1 MSLYSN
7 SLARRLGGL
16 VLAIGL
22 TQALAPDARAFT
34 IEISN
39 PAFTSQTNTFS
50 NVTSFQIAIEVAVPL
65 APGAYANPA
74 LGDIE
79 FLVSGGLDP
88 TTPARMANPG
98 FTAFAVDDI
107 STLSGQDFYDL
118 GNSLAF
124 EIDAGANLG
133 DGLQV
138 SELVGSG
145 LVFEFDGRELG
156 TGRYHPPIL
165 QLFAD
170 GTGLLRNA
178 SNTGGINPFTG
189 VEVNAIAGDEY
200 ISELTFD
207 PGSMTLVVPE
217 PSTACLMT
225 LGLMGLAS
233 RRRARDFA

>member
-1 MSLYSN
+1 MNPCRTLI
-7 SLARRLGGL
+7 GL
-16 VLAIGL
+16 FVAIGL
-22 TQALAPDARAFT
+22 THAVVTDARAFQ
-34 IEISN
+34 IDIAN
-39 PAFTSQTNTFS
+39 PAFASQTNTFS
-50 NVTSFQIAIEVAVPL
+50 NVTSFQIVIGVATPL
-65 APGAYANPA
+65 APGVYANPA

-88 TTPARMANPG
+88 TTPARMANSA
-98 FTAFAVDDI
+98 FVAFAVDDI

-118 GNSLAF
+118 GNSLSF
-124 EIDAGANLG
+124 EIAGSANLS

-200 ISELTFD
+200 VTELTFN
-207 PGSMTLVVPE
+207 PASLTLVVPE
-217 PSTACLMT
+217 PSTGLLVA
-225 LGLMGLAS
+225 LGLMGLAGG
-233 RRRARDFA
+233 RRRRQVD